1 MTQTSNNSREQRPT
15 IIVGG
20 GVSGLTAAK
29 TLEDA
34 GMPVV
39 LLEGSDRL
47 GGRIHTLDLEEDDAS
62 WIDMGAGWILDHRT
76 NPVFHMLKDAGTEV
90 RSVPVVGPRVR
101 IYDHGSATWKQ
112 WTAAM
117 KAYGKFGWAL
127 MRPQPISSEFSSLGE
142 RFDERLGNQ
151 PKREDAYLLKS
162 FLEILIGSSVDD
174 MHQNMLSE
182 VWEHV
187 EHKGTSMVMITGGYR
202 HLVELLSNA
211 LSTTEVMLN
220 QTVSQVSIPQNS
232 STAPLVA
239 VETSDGRTYQGA
251 RVIITVPLG
260 VLKAGSIAFDP
271 PLPPAKQDAIERIG
285 FGTVEKVVMTFE
297 NAFWRRNRRKPMSLF
312 SIADPVAADGMYVD
326 VSATSGSGPGAPTSH
341 CLAYVCGNTKAELV
355 AENPEAAVEQVLSD
369 LQTIFPDTFEP
380 PVATATS
387 RWRSSPFSQGSYA
400 YPSVHTE
407 PGDFT
412 KLGEPTHDGMVLF
425 AGDACAEGTALG
437 YVEGAIFSGERA
449 AKDVLAAT
457 GRNIS
462 RPVD

>member
-29 TLEDA
+29 TLENA

-90 RSVPVVGPRVR
+90 RSVPVVGLRVR
-101 IYDHGSATWKQ
+101 IYDHGSATWKR

-187 EHKGTSMVMITGGYR
+187 EHKGKSMVMITGR
-202 HLVELLSNA
+202 
-211 LSTTEVMLN
+211 
-220 QTVSQVSIPQNS
+220 
-232 STAPLVA
+232 
-239 VETSDGRTYQGA
+239 
-251 RVIITVPLG
+251 
-260 VLKAGSIAFDP
+260 
-271 PLPPAKQDAIERIG
+271 LPP
-285 FGTVEKVVMTFE
+285 
-297 NAFWRRNRRKPMSLF
+297 
-312 SIADPVAADGMYVD
+312 
-326 VSATSGSGPGAPTSH
+326 PG
-341 CLAYVCGNTKAELV
+341 G
-355 AENPEAAVEQVLSD
+355 AVEQRTLDDRSHVE
-369 LQTIFPDTFEP
+369 PDRLKSLDTAELLDRTASCCRNVRWPHLLRRTGDHHGAAGCLEGGEHRLRSATP
-380 PVATATS
+380 PRQS
-387 RWRSSPFSQGSYA
+387 RMRSSESGS
-400 YPSVHTE
+400 
-407 PGDFT
+407 
-412 KLGEPTHDGMVLF
+412 
-425 AGDACAEGTALG
+425 
-437 YVEGAIFSGERA
+437 ER
-449 AKDVLAAT
+449 L
-457 GRNIS
+457 R
-462 RPVD
+462 RW